1 MNSVQNNQF
10 DNMGYKYVFKQRL
23 SIETIYLS
31 NEKSIAAFDVN
42 ETKIILQIS
51 SKFHNPSH
59 M

>member
-10 DNMGYKYVFKQRL
+10 NNMGYKYVSKQRL
-23 SIETIYLS
+23 SIETVYLP

-42 ETKIILQIS
+42 KTKIIPQIS
-51 SKFHNPSH
+51 SKFHNPSN

>member
-10 DNMGYKYVFKQRL
+10 NNMGYKYVFKQIL
-23 SIETIYLS
+23 SIETVYLP

-42 ETKIILQIS
+42 ETKIIPQTSL
-51 SKFHNPSH
+51 KFHNPSN